1 MGNTTG
7 MLTAFLPLVLFF
19 VIMWF
24 FLIRPQN
31 KKDKEAR
38 DMRNNLSP
46 GDEVTTIGGIVGTV
60 MNVKEDSVVLY
71 CGSDR
76 VKLEF
81 KKVAIAEVTAKKGE
95 PKKEQLKETAKSA
108 PAEEKSS
115 DKAEE
120 NAPKFR
126 KLERKEDEKK

>member
-1 MGNTTG
+1 MSNSTS

-31 KKDKEAR
+31 KRDKETR
-38 DMRNNLSP
+38 NMRNNLAP

-60 MNVKEDSVVLY
+60 MSVKEDSVVLY

-81 KKVAIAEVTAKKGE
+81 KKTAIGEVTAKKGE
-95 PKKEQLKETAKSA
+95 PKKDLPKDSAKSA
-108 PAEEKSS
+108 PAEEKGS
-115 DKAEE
+115 DKTED

-126 KLERKEDEKK
+126 KLERKEDEK